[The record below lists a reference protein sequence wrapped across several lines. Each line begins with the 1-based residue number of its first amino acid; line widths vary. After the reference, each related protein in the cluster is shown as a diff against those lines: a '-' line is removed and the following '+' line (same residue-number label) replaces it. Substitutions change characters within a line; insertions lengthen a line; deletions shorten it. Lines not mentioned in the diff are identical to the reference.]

1 MHSRHAASVAC
12 CLAFALS
19 ALADAP
25 STSAPAAPAVATS
38 GNAAVDSILDRLEAK
53 GQAIKGISTNVTYND
68 VRFEPVEEKIVK
80 KGELLFLRGNPS
92 SKFLIRFDETIA
104 GGVKRPKPEYYLFDG
119 RWMTERN
126 DATKQIIRREVV
138 REGQSIDPF
147 KLKKGPF
154 PLPFGQRRADMI
166 ENFLITLLPPRPDD
180 PPNTDHLHCEPRPE
194 SEFAPEYRRVD
205 MFIDKKLELPVRIE
219 IERKSDDSV
228 IDARFENLDPAAAPA
243 ESRFQIETP
252 PGKDWNVDVQPLPS
266 AAPPAKP

>member
-1 MHSRHAASVAC
+1 MRYHPPDDTNPEEHPHAPTIRTLS
-12 CLAFALS
+12 CLLPCFRDQRLRR
-19 ALADAP
+19 
-25 STSAPAAPAVATS
+25 PAVHQRPGRACGS
-38 GNAAVDSILDRLEAK
+38 NVRQRRGRLILDRLEAK

-126 DATKQIIRREVV
+126 DATKQIIKREVV

-154 PLPFGQRRADMI
+154 PLPFG
-166 ENFLITLLPPRPDD
+166 
-180 PPNTDHLHCEPRPE
+180 H
-194 SEFAPEYRRVD
+194 
-205 MFIDKKLELPVRIE
+205 
-219 IERKSDDSV
+219 
-228 IDARFENLDPAAAPA
+228 AAP
-243 ESRFQIETP
+243 T
-252 PGKDWNVDVQPLPS
+252 
-266 AAPPAKP
+266 

>member
-1 MHSRHAASVAC
+1 MHLRHAAAVAC
-12 CLAFALS
+12 CLACAISAFA
-19 ALADAP
+19 DPP
-25 STSAPAAPAVATS
+25 STSAPAAPTVATS

-166 ENFLITLLPPRPDD
+166 ENFHITLLPPRPDD

-205 MFIDKKLELPVRIE
+205 MYIDKKIELPVRIE

-228 IDARFENLDPAAAPA
+228 IDARFDNLDPSAAPA
-243 ESRFQIETP
+243 DSRFQIETP
-252 PGKDWNVDVQPLPS
+252 PGKDWNVDVQLFQS
-266 AAPPAKP
+266 ATPPAKP